1 MQMKVAIDFGGDRSI
16 MNIYRG
22 VQSRFERLNYAWI
35 ANLRAKR
42 NGGLITSLD
51 SEWLSAANTS
61 EQQIDL

>member
-1 MQMKVAIDFGGDRSI
+1 MQIKVAIDFGGDQSI

-35 ANLRAKR
+35 AILRAKR
-42 NGGLITSLD
+42 NGELITSLD